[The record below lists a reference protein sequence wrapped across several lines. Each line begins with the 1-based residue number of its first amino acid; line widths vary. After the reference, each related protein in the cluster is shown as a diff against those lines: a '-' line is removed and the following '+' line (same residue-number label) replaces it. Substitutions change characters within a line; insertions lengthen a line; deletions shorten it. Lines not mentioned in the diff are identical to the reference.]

1 MKSTMSSRKPSIS
14 AACLSLA
21 ASVAALAALV
31 SLHILSPEFDPSWRV
46 VSEYALGHYGWVLAI
61 MFLAWAI
68 SSRALAFAIGHELTT
83 ITGRVALVFLFSAG
97 AGEALAAFFDLRHP
111 LFHGLA
117 AAFSVPEL
125 PIAAMLI
132 SIILGRMPLWSR
144 AKRLLLWTANLTWIS
159 FALLAF
165 AMVSLTRK
173 VGSLRLLIGWPNR
186 LLVVLYIAWAIAVAW
201 QAVSVSNVSI
211 SAGSQ

>member
-68 SSRALAFAIGHELTT
+68 SSWALAFAIGHELTT
-83 ITGRVALVFLFSAG
+83 ITGRVALVFLFP
-97 AGEALAAFFDLRHP
+97 LAQAKPWP
-111 LFHGLA
+111 L
-117 AAFSVPEL
+117 
-125 PIAAMLI
+125 
-132 SIILGRMPLWSR
+132 
-144 AKRLLLWTANLTWIS
+144 
-159 FALLAF
+159 
-165 AMVSLTRK
+165 SLTFGTRFSTDWPLLFQSPSFP
-173 VGSLRLLIGWPNR
+173 SLRC
-186 LLVVLYIAWAIAVAW
+186 
-201 QAVSVSNVSI
+201 
-211 SAGSQ
+211 